1 MYHFTGFLL
10 FYQQENCF
18 VHYILFAKRI
28 SNTCKYVSLKGLMT
42 IKYYAHTMKRK
53 TQINYYRALVVA
65 LIFMFVKIH
74 QIFSSN
80 HSSQSYVRW
89 LKAKM

>member
-1 MYHFTGFLL
+1 
-10 FYQQENCF
+10 
-18 VHYILFAKRI
+18 
-28 SNTCKYVSLKGLMT
+28 MT

-53 TQINYYRALVVA
+53 TQINYYRALVGA

-80 HSSQSYVRW
+80 HSSQAYVGW